1 MSYFKGWANR
11 ANQNHDELSGAG
23 LGSAWECWVT
33 ASPFT
38 SHWQWCGGCGQDSG
52 WGRVSDCVAVWPSP
66 SILFPCRIPVI
77 VIRWLRLPSVSG
89 IALTPNVSG
98 IAETSGVCLKKKKSQ
113 NWQPSSVCVSSVVCR
128 CRWAIS
134 GLWRNQSDVQESSL
148 PSSLEPSHFLCW
160 FFSTCSALK
169 EKKISEER
177 CRQWSYFLLQVAVLF
192 SRIIYGDFY
201 GSAKGVREIESW
213 TVRELWEEW
222 FKVLGYPLS
231 WEKWRYLRQT
241 LHFIW

>member
-98 IAETSGVCLKKKKSQ
+98 IAETSGVCLKKKKKARIGSHPLFVSLLLCVDADGPSLDYGETSQ
-113 NWQPSSVCVSSVVCR
+113 MYRSPPCR
-128 CRWAIS
+128 
-134 GLWRNQSDVQESSL
+134 LLLSL
-148 PSSLEPSHFLCW
+148 PTSFADSFPL
-160 FFSTCSALK
+160 
-169 EKKISEER
+169 
-177 CRQWSYFLLQVAVLF
+177 AVL
-192 SRIIYGDFY
+192 
-201 GSAKGVREIESW
+201 
-213 TVRELWEEW
+213 
-222 FKVLGYPLS
+222 
-231 WEKWRYLRQT
+231 
-241 LHFIW
+241 